1 MSTTRQRWG
10 CKEAMRR
17 SGLTRAQLRYAEE
30 RQHLGTVARAADG
43 RRLYEPEQLRWLELL
58 GGLREL
64 GLALDDAAG
73 IASAICG
80 NSGDWSRQ
88 RAEHVLTR
96 AFVEVQRR
104 TLLARELCALL
115 LQVRGSSSDAA
126 TAASGR
132 GHVRDDSSSS

>member
-1 MSTTRQRWG
+1 MTRTGQRWG

-17 SGLTRAQLRYAEE
+17 SGLSRAQLRYAEE
-30 RQHLGTVARAADG
+30 RQHLGMVARGADG

-80 NSGDWSRQ
+80 NSGTWSRQ
-88 RAEHVLTR
+88 RAEDVLTR

-104 TLLARELCALL
+104 TSLARELCALL
-115 LQVRGSSSDAA
+115 LREEEPRLPRGLQ
-126 TAASGR
+126 
-132 GHVRDDSSSS
+132 